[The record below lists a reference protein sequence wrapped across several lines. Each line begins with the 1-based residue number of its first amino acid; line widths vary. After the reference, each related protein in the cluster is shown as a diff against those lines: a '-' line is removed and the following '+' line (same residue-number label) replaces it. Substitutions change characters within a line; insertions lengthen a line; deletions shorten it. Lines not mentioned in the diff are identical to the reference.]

1 MTSLKIQKRSK
12 TQRVF
17 TIVLPY
23 RFGRYHGSC
32 FWDVKNFGSK
42 KWVIAA
48 YIKIEDTAIL
58 EESSTEDITKRCV
71 EYLNQPPPRKKYAK
85 KIPKPKY
92 GSLEYYSARIVDND
106 EGRYIS
112 ALLVTDARKN
122 KLFWGKGRNV

>member
-1 MTSLKIQKRSK
+1 MIKCELVPISSGEFPGK
-12 TQRVF
+12 T
-17 TIVLPY
+17 

-92 GSLEYYSARIVDND
+92 GSLEYYSARIVDKD

>member
-1 MTSLKIQKRSK
+1 MIKCELIPIPSLESPNMK
-12 TQRVF
+12 
-17 TIVLPY
+17 L

-48 YIKIEDTAIL
+48 YIKIEDTTIF
-58 EESSTEDITKRCV
+58 EDHTTEDIARGCI

-92 GSLEYYSARIVDND
+92 GSLEYYSAKVVEKK
-106 EGRYIS
+106 EGKCIS
-112 ALLVTDARKN
+112 VLFTTDSRRN
-122 KLFWGKGRNV
+122 RLFWGKGRSV

>member
-1 MTSLKIQKRSK
+1 MIKCELMPISSPLESRNSK
-12 TQRVF
+12 
-17 TIVLPY
+17 P

-32 FWDVKNFGSK
+32 FWDIKNFGSK

-48 YIKIEDTAIL
+48 YIKVEDATL
-58 EESSTEDITKRCV
+58 FEDATPDEIAKGCV

-92 GSLEYYSARIVDND
+92 GSLEFYSARVVERED
-106 EGRYIS
+106 GKCIS
-112 ALLVTDARKN
+112 ALLVTDSRRN

>member
-1 MTSLKIQKRSK
+1 MIKCELVPISSLESRTAK
-12 TQRVF
+12 
-17 TIVLPY
+17 P

-48 YIKIEDTAIL
+48 YIKIEDSTL
-58 EESSTEDITKRCV
+58 FEESTPEDIARGCV

-85 KIPKPKY
+85 KVPKPKY
-92 GSLEYYSARIVDND
+92 GSLEYYSARIIEKE
-106 EGRYIS
+106 EGKYIS